1 MHIWL
6 VWLAPKLVW
15 FTMIRLDMFM
25 KVRLLMVRLLTM
37 MIRLKMLLKAPARG
51 WGDGCLNVDAL
62 ILNPVRSHLPRAGR
76 DPQENRF
83 CGEGAR
89 GRAVDVFLA
98 WASSADHVG

>member
-1 MHIWL
+1 
-6 VWLAPKLVW
+6 
-15 FTMIRLDMFM
+15 MIRLEVFW
-25 KVRLLMVRLLTM
+25 KVRLLMVRLLMM
-37 MIRLKMLLKAPARG
+37 MIRLEVFLKAPAKG
-51 WGDGCLNVDAL
+51 WGDGCLNLDAL

-76 DPQENRF
+76 DPQESRF